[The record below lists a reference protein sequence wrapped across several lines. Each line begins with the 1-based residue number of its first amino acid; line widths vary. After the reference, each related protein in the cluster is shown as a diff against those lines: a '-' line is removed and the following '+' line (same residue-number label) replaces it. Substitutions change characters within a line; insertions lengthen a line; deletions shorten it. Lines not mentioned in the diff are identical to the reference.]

1 MFREM
6 YLELTVLFGYLQS
19 LSLLLARVSVAYGF
33 FKPAL
38 VKWENLDATSTWF
51 HKLGI
56 PMSDFFAFITASSE
70 IIGVVLLF
78 LGLFTRYIS
87 IPLMIVMLVAIFTV
101 HIEHGFSA
109 GNGGLEIPLYYF
121 IFLSIFVTYG
131 AGRFSL
137 DSIIFGKDR

>member
-87 IPLMIVMLVAIFTV
+87 IPLMIVMLVAIFAV